1 MKTLITPP
9 DHIRDLAIF
18 LEKMN
23 NKSSSHIGFCGED
36 RGEIYDHLMN
46 DFSDL
51 EVKDSFLVAYNHSRI
66 VGAIG
71 LDMDL
76 KRGCADVWG
85 PFVEGED
92 IDMAQE
98 LWETIASKTPPMI
111 KTFSFFLNEDNHFGK
126 EFVLQNKGI
135 NQGSDLVLSITRDRF
150 INHTPSDV
158 ETYSDAYR
166 QSFINL
172 HNEVFPTTYFDAH
185 TIISRLNDFNH
196 LFFVT
201 ENEHDIKGYV
211 YIEANPKHMEANI
224 EYIAVST
231 KLRKQGIGKT
241 LIRVAIDHLFSY
253 SEIKEITICV
263 GGDNIAAIHLYKSVG
278 FMEKYKLIS
287 YDIVRH

>member
-1 MKTLITPP
+1 MNTLITPP
-9 DHIRDLAIF
+9 INIRDLTIF

-23 NKSSSHIGFCGED
+23 NKRSSHIGFCGED
-36 RGEIYDHLMN
+36 REEIYDHLMN

-51 EVKDSFLVAYNHSRI
+51 ELKDSFLVAYNHSRI
-66 VGAIG
+66 MGAIG
-71 LDMDL
+71 LDIDL
-76 KRGCADVWG
+76 KKGCADVWG
-85 PFVEGED
+85 PFVEGEN
-92 IDMAQE
+92 IHIAQE
-98 LWETIASKTPPMI
+98 LWETIVSKTPHSI
-111 KTFSFFLNEDNHFGK
+111 KTFSFFLNEDNHFLK
-126 EFVLQNKGI
+126 EFVVQNKGI
-135 NQGSDLVLSITRDRF
+135 DQGSDWVLRITRDRF
-150 INHTPSDV
+150 INHSPSDV

-172 HNEVFPTTYFDAH
+172 HNEVFPQTYFDAN

-201 ENEHDIKGYV
+201 ENEHDIQGYV

-241 LIRVAIDHLFSY
+241 LIMGAINQLFSY

-263 GGDNIAAIHLYKSVG
+263 GEDNIAAINLYKSVG
-278 FMEKYKLIS
+278 FLEKYKLIS
-287 YDIVRH
+287 YNIIRH